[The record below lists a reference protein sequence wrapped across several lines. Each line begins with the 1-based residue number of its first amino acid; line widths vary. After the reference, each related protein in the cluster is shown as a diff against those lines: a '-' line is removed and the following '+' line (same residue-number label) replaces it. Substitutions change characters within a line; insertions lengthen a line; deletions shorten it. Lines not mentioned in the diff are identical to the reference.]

1 MIPKLVN
8 TVLASRKWLWFV
20 ILANIVGFA
29 SGMLFY
35 WYQLSI
41 TPSLLWLFVIDC
53 PLYTL
58 LATVVLVGQDRKW
71 NIPSWFTF
79 VVTVGLFKYAIWTF
93 YALSVYY
100 KYFFFEIAA
109 IWNYTFGP
117 VHVFMFLEAFLI
129 FKLIKKFKWWH
140 IPIAAGWFWVNDF
153 VDYWIGT
160 YPIVPVGH
168 VMELRNLMLVLSI
181 AIPILLY
188 VWRDRLGEWLKH
200 KESTSKPTNPVM
212 V

>member
-1 MIPKLVN
+1 MIPKIVN

-20 ILANIVGFA
+20 ILANLVGFA
-29 SGMLFY
+29 SGILFY

-53 PLYTL
+53 PLYIL

-100 KYFFFEIAA
+100 KYFFFEIAR
-109 IWNYTFGP
+109 IWSFLYGP
-117 VHVFMFLEAFLI
+117 AHILMFLEAFLI
-129 FKLIKKFKWWH
+129 FKLIKEFKWWH
-140 IPIAAGWFWVNDF
+140 IPVAAGWFLVNDF
-153 VDYWIGT
+153 IDYWIGT
-160 YPIVPVGH
+160 YPIVPTGH
-168 VMELRNLMLVLSI
+168 VFELRNLMILMSI
-181 AIPILLY
+181 VIPILLY

-200 KESTSKPTNPVM
+200 KESTSKPTNLSM
-212 V
+212 E